1 MRKRLGI
8 MMLAAA
14 LLLVGVGC
22 GSGEEVPTETLTPP
36 PVEENTTT
44 PSAPEETEEVYSGP
58 YNPLTGE
65 PMVLPQED
73 VCHYKGATRDGL
85 KGVAV
90 LRRASEAIQAARQF
104 ITREGVALTDSVE
117 DGQLV
122 EMYAAYLVRKR
133 ATTEP
138 MPRMLRWALNNRL
151 FSQKAGGG
159 NAS

>member
-1 MRKRLGI
+1 MMDADILTLLQVDLGE
-8 MMLAAA
+8 LYPSEQRAAF
-14 LLLVGVGC
+14 
-22 GSGEEVPTETLTPP
+22 LT
-36 PVEENTTT
+36 
-44 PSAPEETEEVYSGP
+44 
-58 YNPLTGE
+58 
-65 PMVLPQED
+65 Q
-73 VCHYKGATRDGL
+73 
-85 KGVAV
+85 
-90 LRRASEAIQAARQF
+90 AIQAARQF

-159 NAS
+159 NAP